1 METDP
6 KRKMFRTVWLAFFVI
21 LSVALAAYLW
31 PSVEDRSFIYALK
44 GEVTIRIGRGD
55 NAMWEQAKIN
65 DPMNPGNRLKTTT
78 NSTAEVRLNDG
89 SLLRIGP
96 NTELE
101 VLSVFINPMMGVRNA
116 QWRVISAGTGGG
128 VYVNTGKTGSIYEI
142 QSSQFIAVVS
152 SGSMR
157 VFSDENGNDVIKV
170 IDPDSK
176 AVALIGNEKHSIPPG
191 SQALIKDSSTQIVQA
206 KMDEVDAENEKLDKP
221 NLILNYQSPTV
232 NKSITITGV
241 TGLKTSVFVDGERV
255 TDSDEMGNF
264 RFELSIPVGKIE
276 HVVTVTDTA
285 GRRNEQTIL
294 LERISQGEHLLAI
307 TEPKSGI
314 TVTDEEI
321 DIKGTIQGSKKL
333 TINGNPVEIF
343 RGSFDYKVKLKM
355 GLNTFT
361 VLSTDDKDRAR
372 QQTIWVTRDVDK
384 IEASLDIYYPTTI
397 ITTKEKSI
405 TIKGVTSAKRIRIG
419 ESLTTLKSSDF
430 SIETLLELGRNAI
443 IVSAEDENHKTNSK
457 TIVVIREVED
467 AARPDIK
474 LDPYPAFTNNI
485 TVIVG
490 GIAFNTE
497 SLTID
502 GNKILVEANGVFR
515 TSLKVTKDGKNTFN
529 VVAISK
535 DDVKSTITINIWRD
549 TVAPDLG
556 RIKARKVKSENP
568 DDENKI
574 LVVGV
579 IEQNC
584 DLYVNGIKVELIGTG
599 DLRNVSYI
607 LKDYTEKMVSL
618 KAIDKAGNQSVKEI
632 DVANP

>member
-44 GEVTIRIGRGD
+44 GEVTIRIGRGND
-55 NAMWEQAKIN
+55 AMWEQAKIN
-65 DPMNPGNRLKTTT
+65 DPMNPGSRLKTTT
-78 NSTAEVRLNDG
+78 NASAEVRLNDG

-116 QWRVISAGTGGG
+116 QWRVISAGVGGG

-191 SQALIKDSSTQIVQA
+191 SQALIKDNSTKIVAA
-206 KMDEVDAENEKLDKP
+206 KMDEIDAENEKLDKP

-241 TGLKTSVFVDGERV
+241 TGLKTSVFVDGEKV

-264 RFELSIPVGKIE
+264 RFELNIPVGKIE
-276 HVVTVTDTA
+276 HKITVSDSA
-285 GRRNEQTIL
+285 GRKNEQTIT
-294 LERISQGEHLLAI
+294 LERIGQSDHLIVI

-314 TVTDEEI
+314 TVTEEEI
-321 DIKGTIQGSKKL
+321 DIKGTVQGSKKL

-343 RGSFDYKVKLKM
+343 RNSFECKVKLNM
-355 GLNTFT
+355 GLNTYT
-361 VLSTDDKDRAR
+361 VLSTDDHGKTK

-384 IEASLDIYYPTTI
+384 IEASLDIYYPTSI
-397 ITTKEKSI
+397 ITTKEKTI
-405 TIKGVTSAKRIRIG
+405 IIKGVTSAKRIRIG
-419 ESLTTLKSSDF
+419 GSLTALKSSDF
-430 SIETLLELGRNAI
+430 SIETPLELGRNAI

-457 TIVVIREVED
+457 TVVVIREVED
-467 AARPDIK
+467 AVRPDVK
-474 LDPYPAFTNNI
+474 LDPYPAFTSNI

-490 GIAFNTE
+490 GIAYNTE
-497 SLTID
+497 TLTIGD
-502 GNKILVEANGVFR
+502 NKILVEANGVFR
-515 TSLKVTKDGKNTFN
+515 TSLKLTKDGKNTFA
-529 VVAISK
+529 VVAMSK
-535 DDVKSTITINIWRD
+535 DGVRSTISINIWRD

-556 RIKARKVKSENP
+556 RIKARKVKTENP
-568 DDENKI
+568 DDENKV

-584 DLYVNGIKVELIGTG
+584 DLYINGIKVELIGAG

-607 LKDYTEKMVSL
+607 LKDYTEKTVSL
-618 KAIDKAGNQSVKEI
+618 KAIDKAGNQSTKEI
-632 DVANP
+632 QIENP

>member
-6 KRKMFRTVWLAFFVI
+6 KRKMFKTVWLAFFVI

-44 GEVTIRIGRGD
+44 GEVTIKIGRGD
-55 NAMWEQAKIN
+55 KAMWEQAKIN

-78 NSTAEVRLNDG
+78 NASAEVRLNDG

-116 QWRVISAGTGGG
+116 QWRVISSGTGGG

-157 VFSDENGNDVIKV
+157 VFTDEEGNDVIKV

-176 AVALIGNEKHSIPPG
+176 AVALVGNDKHSIPPG
-191 SQALIKDSSTQIVQA
+191 SQALIKDNSTKIVEA
-206 KMDEVDAENEKLDKP
+206 KMDEVDSENEKLDKP

-232 NKSITITGV
+232 NKSITFTGV
-241 TGLKTSVFVDGERV
+241 TGLKATVYVDGERI
-255 TDSDEMGNF
+255 TDSDDMGNF
-264 RFELSIPVGKIE
+264 RFELNIPVGKIE
-276 HVVTVTDTA
+276 HVISVTDSA
-285 GRRNEQTIL
+285 GRKNEQTVL
-294 LERISQGEHLLAI
+294 LERISQGDHLLVI

-321 DIKGTIQGSKKL
+321 SIKGTIQGSKKL

-343 RGSFDYKVKLKM
+343 RNSFDYKVKLNM

-361 VLSTDDKDRAR
+361 VLSTDEKGRTR

-384 IEASLDIYYPTTI
+384 IEASLDIYYPTSI
-397 ITTKEKSI
+397 ITTKERTI

-419 ESLTTLKSSDF
+419 QSLTTLKSSDF
-430 SIETLLELGRNAI
+430 SIETPLELGRNAI
-443 IVSAEDENHKTNSK
+443 IVSAEDEFHKTNSK
-457 TIVVIREVED
+457 TVVVIREVED
-467 AARPDIK
+467 AAKPDVK
-474 LDPYPAFTNNI
+474 LDPYPAYTNNI
-485 TVIVG
+485 TVIIG
-490 GIAFNTE
+490 GVAFNTD

-502 GNKILVEANGVFR
+502 GSKILVEANGFFR
-515 TSLKVTKDGKNTFN
+515 TSLRLVKDGKNTFN
-529 VVAISK
+529 VVAMSK
-535 DDVKSTITINIWRD
+535 DGVRSTISINIWRD

-556 RIKARKVKSENP
+556 RIKARKVKSENS

-584 DLYVNGIKVELIGTG
+584 DLYVNGIKVELIGAG

-607 LKDYTEKMVSL
+607 LKDYTEKTVSL
-618 KAIDKAGNQSVKEI
+618 KAIDKSGNQSVKEI
-632 DVANP
+632 NVENP